1 MKATRS
7 RAALALLALP
17 LLTLAQTAPPK
28 PSPMGRALITT
39 APAPTGGPL
48 SKKNAAAVQEVER
61 LERQRFA
68 AQVSKDYAFL
78 EKAFADDLVYT
89 HANGKQQGKAD
100 YLQGIR
106 DGKSV
111 YDKIEVENI
120 NVRAYNGGQT
130 AVVNGQ
136 ITIYQPNKPD
146 GSPNVAHLKYVT
158 VQVKNPQGWQV
169 VLWQSQKQPDKQP

>member
-1 MKATRS
+1 MKRS
-7 RAALALLALP
+7 LTALALLALP
-17 LLTLAQTAPPK
+17 LLAPAQTAPR
-28 PSPMGRALITT
+28 RARPN
-39 APAPTGGPL
+39 PALLPAQANPAQR
-48 SKKNAAAVQEVER
+48 NAEAAKEVEA

-68 AQVSKDYAFL
+68 AQVSKNYAFL

-89 HANGKQQGKAD
+89 HANGKQQGKTD

-111 YDKIEVENI
+111 YDKIDVETI

-158 VQVKNPQGWQV
+158 VQIKNPQGWQV
-169 VLWQSQKQPDKQP
+169 VLWQSQKQPEAK

>member
-1 MKATRS
+1 MK
-7 RAALALLALP
+7 RAAIALALLALP
-17 LLTLAQTAPPK
+17 LLAQAQATPQRPK
-28 PSPMGRALITT
+28 PNAGLL
-39 APAPTGGPL
+39 PAQGNPARR
-48 SKKNAAAVQEVER
+48 NAEAAKEVEA

-89 HANGKQQGKAD
+89 HANGKQQGKTD

-111 YDKIEVENI
+111 YDKIDVENI
-120 NVRAYNGGQT
+120 NVRAYNGGQA

-169 VLWQSQKQPDKQP
+169 VLWQSQKQPEAK